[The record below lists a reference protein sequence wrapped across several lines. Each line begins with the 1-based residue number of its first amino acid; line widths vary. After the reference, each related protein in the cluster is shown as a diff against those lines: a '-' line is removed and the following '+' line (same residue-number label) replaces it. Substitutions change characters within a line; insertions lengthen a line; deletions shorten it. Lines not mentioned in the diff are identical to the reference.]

1 MTKKCNDIFVVYI
14 FAKYGYKTRYNS
26 GRDVKSS
33 LFLCFYRPLTMP
45 SAGFFYARKEMFMIK
60 TAEAVS
66 LGHPDKTADYISSY
80 ILDRMIEQD
89 TNVRYAVEVM
99 IKDNTVVLGGEI
111 SGDVNLTN
119 VKDYVVAALGEIGYD
134 ETYRLRW
141 GDNAVNPAKI
151 QVINLIGRQSFDIS
165 QGLEQNGWGDQGVFV
180 GYACKG
186 VGNISRE
193 QYLAKKLCDALYEY
207 ALQNIYLGIDIKTQ
221 ITLNELGG
229 IETAVVAIP
238 MRKEMNLTTFIIM
251 ALGEEPENII
261 VNGTG
266 IYQKH
271 SSIADCGVTGRKLA
285 CDFYETSC
293 PIGGG
298 SPWTKD
304 ASKADVTLNLY
315 ARKLALENLQ
325 DNDECFV
332 YLSSCIGQSELMSAE
347 VKTVKKCVETIKSLS
362 ITAKPSEIITE
373 LGLNKPIFAELCKN
387 WVF

>member
-1 MTKKCNDIFVVYI
+1 M
-14 FAKYGYKTRYNS
+14 
-26 GRDVKSS
+26 
-33 LFLCFYRPLTMP
+33 
-45 SAGFFYARKEMFMIK
+45 EK

-89 TNVRYAVEVM
+89 PKVKYAVEVM

-111 SGDVNLTN
+111 CGDVSLAKVNF
-119 VKDYVVAALGEIGYD
+119 YVTEALAEIGYD
-134 ETYRLRW
+134 AFYSQRW
-141 GDNAVNPAKI
+141 GKCAIEPDKI
-151 QVINLIGRQSFDIS
+151 QVINLIGQQSDDIN
-165 QGLEQNGWGDQGVFV
+165 QGVTRDAWGDQGVFV

-186 VGNISRE
+186 PDHISRE
-193 QYLAKKLCDALYEY
+193 QYLAKKLCKALYEY

-238 MRKEMNLTTFIIM
+238 MLKDMDLTTFIIM
-251 ALGEEPENII
+251 ALGKEPENII
-261 VNGTG
+261 INGTG

-315 ARKLALENLQ
+315 ARKLALKNLQ

-332 YLSSCIGQSELMSAE
+332 YLSSCIGKAELPSAAI
-347 VKTVKKCVETIKSLS
+347 KTIKDGV
-362 ITAKPSEIITE
+362 ITTTTIEFNKKPFE
-373 LGLNKPIFAELCKN
+373 LVEELDLNKPIFAKLCRN
-387 WVF
+387 GIA

>member
-1 MTKKCNDIFVVYI
+1 MK
-14 FAKYGYKTRYNS
+14 
-26 GRDVKSS
+26 
-33 LFLCFYRPLTMP
+33 
-45 SAGFFYARKEMFMIK
+45 K

-80 ILDRMIEQD
+80 ILDRMIKQD
-89 TNVRYAVEVM
+89 PKVKYAVEVM

-111 SGDVNLTN
+111 CGDVSLAKVNF
-119 VKDYVVAALGEIGYD
+119 YVTEALAEIGYD
-134 ETYRLRW
+134 AFYSQRW
-141 GDNAVNPAKI
+141 GKCAIEPDKI
-151 QVINLIGRQSFDIS
+151 QVINLIGQQSDDIN
-165 QGLEQNGWGDQGVFV
+165 QGVTRDAWGDQGVFV

-186 VGNISRE
+186 PDHISRE
-193 QYLAKKLCDALYEY
+193 QYLAKKLCKALYEY

-238 MRKEMNLTTFIIM
+238 MLKDMDLTTFIIM

-261 VNGTG
+261 INGTG

-293 PIGGG
+293 PNGGG

-315 ARKLALENLQ
+315 ARKLALKNLQ

-332 YLSSCIGQSELMSAE
+332 YLSSCIGKAKLPSAAI
-347 VKTVKKCVETIKSLS
+347 KTIKDGV
-362 ITAKPSEIITE
+362 ITTTTIEFNKKPFE
-373 LGLNKPIFAELCKN
+373 LVEELDLNKPIFVKLCRN
-387 WVF
+387 GIA